1 MKSQDEYYFPLLS
14 EHVSCRHDVSE
25 PFLGLLLSGYKGLV

>member
-1 MKSQDEYYFPLLS
+1 MKSQDKYGFPVLS
-14 EHVSCRHDVSE
+14 AHGSCRHDVSE